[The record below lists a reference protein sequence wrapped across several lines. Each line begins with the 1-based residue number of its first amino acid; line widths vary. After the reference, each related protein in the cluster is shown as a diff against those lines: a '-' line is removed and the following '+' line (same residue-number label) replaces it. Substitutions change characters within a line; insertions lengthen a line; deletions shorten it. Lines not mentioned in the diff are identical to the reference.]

1 MAYTKASGKSYIG
14 NPYMT
19 KDMKRQVLKLM
30 VLRRIR
36 AGRAYSYAIIKE
48 LGNEH
53 LSMFL
58 KKDTGSVKNDVYNTI
73 NALERSGY
81 IKFSPASGMAGG
93 KKYYVITAKGKRV
106 LTESKRLFLASMR
119 ELMRILG

>member
-1 MAYTKASGKSYIG
+1 MSAKSYIG

-30 VLRRIR
+30 VLRRIK

-73 NALERSGY
+73 SVLERSGY
-81 IKFSPASGMAGG
+81 IKLSRAAASDGG
-93 KKYYVITAKGKRV
+93 KKYYRITPKGSTV
-106 LTESKRLFLASMR
+106 LTESKRLFLASMK
-119 ELMRILG
+119 ELMKIIK

>member
-1 MAYTKASGKSYIG
+1 MAPSNSNGKSYIG

-81 IKFSPASGMAGG
+81 IKFTPASKLAGG
-93 KKYYVITAKGKRV
+93 KKYCVITAQGRSV
-106 LTESKRLFLASMR
+106 LLESKRLFIESMK
-119 ELMRILG
+119 ELMKILG